1 MAERGEKRKRKTP
14 LIMIFNICINTTF
27 AYIRLLLYL
36 IGIFWLH
43 FLLFST
49 LMILV
54 FSLVLLL
61 SFLRGKGPSRNCQCE
76 WVSGSVTKKL
86 RNCNISYFFFRI
98 NKELRTGRVFC
109 NFFGGLWKSWWN
121 CWGLGVMLEGD
132 SADTCPGKFPLM
144 LMGGRAE
151 GLACTD
157 PEARNPIGTNGNF
170 CPWNSKG
177 PITNIFWVHY
187 FHRKCKQCIDYYIN
201 CKMFLLLLFL
211 NKINSS
217 NFLTLSLSCFS
228 LSHPKSDMLWMSCDR
243 HVANDCIDEFANVV
257 CGEKK

>member
-151 GLACTD
+151 GLACTN
-157 PEARNPIGTNGNF
+157 PEVRTPIGVNG
-170 CPWNSKG
+170 
-177 PITNIFWVHY
+177 IFLNCFFLASPGKLHLTKTKWLLKTKNLYNKSWV
-187 FHRKCKQCIDYYIN
+187 RLCSAQIV
-201 CKMFLLLLFL
+201 FLLYM
-211 NKINSS
+211 SWE
-217 NFLTLSLSCFS
+217 
-228 LSHPKSDMLWMSCDR
+228 SDNCCYC
-243 HVANDCIDEFANVV
+243 VQ
-257 CGEKK
+257 

>member
-151 GLACTD
+151 GLACTN
-157 PEARNPIGTNGNF
+157 PEVRTPIGVNG
-170 CPWNSKG
+170 
-177 PITNIFWVHY
+177 IFLNCFFWLPQAS
-187 FHRKCKQCIDYYIN
+187 FISQKLNDCWKLKICIINLEWGSAQHRLCSYYICLEN
-201 CKMFLLLLFL
+201 L
-211 NKINSS
+211 IIVATVYSS
-217 NFLTLSLSCFS
+217 
-228 LSHPKSDMLWMSCDR
+228 
-243 HVANDCIDEFANVV
+243 VQ
-257 CGEKK
+257 